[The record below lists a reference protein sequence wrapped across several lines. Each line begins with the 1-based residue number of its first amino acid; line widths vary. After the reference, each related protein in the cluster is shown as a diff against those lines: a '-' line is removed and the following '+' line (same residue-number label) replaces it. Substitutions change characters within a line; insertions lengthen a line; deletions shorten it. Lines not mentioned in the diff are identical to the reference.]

1 MDKEFNPVG
10 WFEIPVKDMARAK
23 AFYEHLFKIQLEE
36 HDFGPIKMAW
46 FPMFEGAIG
55 AAGSLVLADGYNPST
70 NGVLVYFTAPD
81 IEAHQKRVKEK
92 GGQCWLK
99 NSASANSVL
108 SPWSRIPKATRLAFI
123 LESGDWPHY
132 RVLIIPVKPS
142 CAGALRQ
149 QVV

>member
-10 WFEIPVKDMARAK
+10 WFEIPVTDMARAK
-23 AFYEHLFKIQLEE
+23 AFYEHVFKIQLEE
-36 HDFGPIKMAW
+36 HDIGPIKMAW

-92 GGQCWLK
+92 GGT
-99 NSASANSVL
+99 VL
-108 SPWSRIPKATRLAFI
+108 AEKFSIGEFGFIAMVQDTEGNKIGLHSRV
-123 LESGDWPHY
+123 G
-132 RVLIIPVKPS
+132 
-142 CAGALRQ
+142 
-149 QVV
+149 